1 MENKNLA
8 LVAHEM
14 SRLAEA
20 QKAKANQIVCLKAHY
35 LSKFLAAQAA
45 KKRCGN
51 CTCCKC
57 TCNK

>member
-14 SRLAEA
+14 ERLAEA
-20 QKAKANQIVCLKAHY
+20 RKAKANQIVCLKAHY
-35 LSKFLAAQAA
+35 LNRFLEAQAA
-45 KKRCGN
+45 KKRCYN
-51 CTCCKC
+51 CKSC

>member
-14 SRLAEA
+14 
-20 QKAKANQIVCLKAHY
+20 AKAASSQAKENQIVCLKAHY
-35 LSKFLAAQAA
+35 LSRFLAAQAA
-45 KKRCGN
+45 KKRCGT

-57 TCNK
+57 CNK

>member
-1 MENKNLA
+1 MENKNIA

-14 SRLAEA
+14 IELAK
-20 QKAKANQIVCLKAHY
+20 KAKANQDQVVCLKAHY

-57 TCNK
+57 CNK